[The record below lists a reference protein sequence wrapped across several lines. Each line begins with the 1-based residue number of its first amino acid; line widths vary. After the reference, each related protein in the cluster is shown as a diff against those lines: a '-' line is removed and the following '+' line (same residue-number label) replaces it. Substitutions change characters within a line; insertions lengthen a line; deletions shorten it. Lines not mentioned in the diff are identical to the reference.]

1 MKRILSILLF
11 GASSIAMAQP
21 MAEMQPEFDYPI
33 TEPTTTEMT
42 LETPKE
48 SKMQSLGQQA
58 LQDIKENTK
67 FGGYVIGQAVFNDN
81 DASKVQSNF
90 NLRLIRLYVDGKVL
104 DFLYKLQF
112 QANGFGNDSKGNSPR
127 VVDAWIEWQ
136 KFEFAK
142 IRFGQFKRAFT
153 FENPMNPAEIG
164 ANAYSQLTSKLAGMN
179 DRVGEH
185 ASNGR
190 DIGVQLQGDFLPIG
204 KDKHNLFHYQFGVY
218 NGQGIN
224 KSDQNGHKDYIGGF
238 FVRPIKEL
246 QLAVFGW
253 SGDYVANGITVDRK
267 RLAYGLKYDGKI
279 NVRAEYARSHGR
291 KIGTDSNGLPAA
303 VGANRAD
310 AWYAIVGVPVGEHW
324 KFWGKYDVYRDNK
337 EWNSTKSLYNLTAE
351 YYVYK
356 NLKIQGNYTF
366 THDRTAVDK
375 DYNTFDLQ
383 VYYRF

>member
-1 MKRILSILLF
+1 
-11 GASSIAMAQP
+11 
-21 MAEMQPEFDYPI
+21 
-33 TEPTTTEMT
+33 
-42 LETPKE
+42 
-48 SKMQSLGQQA
+48 
-58 LQDIKENTK
+58 
-67 FGGYVIGQAVFNDN
+67 
-81 DASKVQSNF
+81 
-90 NLRLIRLYVDGKVL
+90 
-104 DFLYKLQF
+104 
-112 QANGFGNDSKGNSPR
+112 
-127 VVDAWIEWQ
+127 
-136 KFEFAK
+136 
-142 IRFGQFKRAFT
+142 
-153 FENPMNPAEIG
+153 MNPWDIG
-164 ANAYSQLTSKLAGMN
+164 ANGYAQLTSKLAGMS

-185 ASNGR
+185 SSNGR
-190 DIGVQLQGDFLPIG
+190 DMGVQLQGDFLPIG
-204 KDKHNLFHYQFGVY
+204 KDQHKLFHYQFGVY

-224 KSDQNGHKDYIGGF
+224 KSVQNGHKDYIGGF

-351 YYVYK
+351 YYFYK
-356 NLKIQGNYTF
+356 NLKIQGTYSY

>member
-1 MKRILSILLF
+1 MKQILSLLLL
-11 GASSIAMAQP
+11 GASSMAMAQP
-21 MAEMQPEFDYPI
+21 MADMQPDLDTHVE
-33 TEPTTTEMT
+33 EPTELVTTEAPKPSK
-42 LETPKE
+42 LE
-48 SKMQSLGQQA
+48 MLGKQA
-58 LQDIKENTK
+58 LKDIKENTK
-67 FGGYVIGQAVFNDN
+67 FGGYVIGSAAFNDN
-81 DASKVQSNF
+81 EASNAQSNF
-90 NLRLIRLYVDGKVL
+90 SVRLIRLYVDGKVL
-104 DFLYKLQF
+104 DFQYKFQF
-112 QANGFGNDSKGNSPR
+112 QANGFGNDAKGNSPR

-142 IRFGQFKRAFT
+142 IKFGQFKRAFT
-153 FENPMNPAEIG
+153 FENPMNPWDIG
-164 ANAYSQLTSKLAGMN
+164 APGYSQLSSKFAGFS

-185 ASNGR
+185 SSNGR

-224 KSDQNGHKDYIGGF
+224 KADQNGRKDYIGGF

-253 SGDYVANGITVDRK
+253 NGNYSANGVTVDRK

-291 KIGTDSNGLPAA
+291 KIGTDANGLPAA
-303 VGANRAD
+303 VGADRAD

-337 EWNSTKSLYNLTAE
+337 EWDTTKSVYNLTVD
-351 YYVYK
+351 YYFYK
-356 NLKIQGNYTF
+356 NLKIQGNYYY
-366 THDRTAVDK
+366 THDRTAIDP

-383 VYYRF
+383 VYFRF